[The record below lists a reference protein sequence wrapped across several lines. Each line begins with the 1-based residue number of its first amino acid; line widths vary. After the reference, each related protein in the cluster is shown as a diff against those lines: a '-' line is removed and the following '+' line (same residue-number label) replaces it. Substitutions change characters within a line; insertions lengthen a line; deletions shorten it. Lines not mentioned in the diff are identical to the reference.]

1 MKTAKPL
8 RLAVVGLG
16 QRGLQHLKTLWQLQA
31 ENLVRIVALVD
42 AYPDNLT
49 ADKIGRYIEGFSL
62 DGIQATTDF
71 TLILETTALDA
82 VYFAI
87 PPGVHNGE
95 LIAATRAGLHVFAE
109 KPMSLSLK
117 EAIEMQQA
125 IEASGVIS
133 TVGFQQRYDPRY
145 ETAHRFLQDKRLVMM
160 SMIYNSTLEG
170 HSVKHTHTEKQGG
183 PGNRVWAA
191 NFEWSGS
198 TVVEAGIHQTDLMR
212 YWAGDIS
219 WVEANYIER
228 DASDIVDG
236 GDNPY
241 AYQVTF
247 GFETGT
253 VGNLI
258 LSRLR
263 QVFYTDS
270 YNSILWTNGHLKF
283 EGDEVVAYYA
293 EGVMD
298 QPLTQTDVR
307 HALPVDSQQNATER
321 ISRAFVEA
329 INRNDQTILKS
340 SFSSGMNSLAAVLGA
355 NASHRLGGKRIYL
368 KPLLTGLADA

>member
-1 MKTAKPL
+1 
-8 RLAVVGLG
+8 
-16 QRGLQHLKTLWQLQA
+16 
-31 ENLVRIVALVD
+31 
-42 AYPDNLT
+42 
-49 ADKIGRYIEGFSL
+49 
-62 DGIQATTDF
+62 
-71 TLILETTALDA
+71 
-82 VYFAI
+82 
-87 PPGVHNGE
+87 
-95 LIAATRAGLHVFAE
+95 
-109 KPMSLSLK
+109 
-117 EAIEMQQA
+117 
-125 IEASGVIS
+125 
-133 TVGFQQRYDPRY
+133 
-145 ETAHRFLQDKRLVMM
+145 
-160 SMIYNSTLEG
+160 
-170 HSVKHTHTEKQGG
+170 
-183 PGNRVWAA
+183 
-191 NFEWSGS
+191 
-198 TVVEAGIHQTDLMR
+198 MR

-247 GFETGT
+247 GFETGA

-355 NASHRLGGKRIYL
+355 NASHQLGGKRIYL